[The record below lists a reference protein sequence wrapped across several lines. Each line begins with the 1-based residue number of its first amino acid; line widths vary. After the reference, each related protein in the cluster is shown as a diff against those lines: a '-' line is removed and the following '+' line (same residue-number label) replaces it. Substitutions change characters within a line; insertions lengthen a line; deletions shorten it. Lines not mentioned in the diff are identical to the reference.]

1 MSTKL
6 TNQSNLALETGGGI
20 YLIVTFY
27 TTVSYTKQ
35 ALPNFQENAIIST

>member
-6 TNQSNLALETGGGI
+6 TNQSNLTLETGGKI

-35 ALPNFQENAIIST
+35 ALPNFQENAIST